1 MFGTTV
7 SVALMAQFLV
17 SLIVSLHAV
26 TTQPPLSPEPPPR
39 GRSARSA
46 GLSEGGHILGE
57 HRAVCKVLVSDTTAT
72 VT

>member
-7 SVALMAQFLV
+7 SVALMTQFLV
-17 SLIVSLHAV
+17 SLIFSLHAV
-26 TTQPPLSPEPPPR
+26 TTQPPLSPEPPR